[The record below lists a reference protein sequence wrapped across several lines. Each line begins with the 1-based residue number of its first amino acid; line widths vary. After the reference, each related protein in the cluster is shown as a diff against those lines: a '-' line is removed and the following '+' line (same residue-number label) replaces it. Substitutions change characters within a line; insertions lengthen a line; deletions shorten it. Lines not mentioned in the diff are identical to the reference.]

1 MFDILRFIEHKRD
14 GRDNTTE
21 DISMFVQDVM
31 SGRVKDYHVAAW
43 LMAVYLRGMSEDELL
58 AFTKALATSGKSVS
72 FGPGIRAVDKHST
85 GGVGD
90 KVTLIL
96 VPLVA
101 SCGLSVAKLSG
112 RGLGF
117 TGGTVDKLES
127 IPGFKVDISLSEF
140 ERQVNEIGCAV
151 AGHSPDLAPAEAFF
165 YELRDVTATVPSLPL
180 ICSSI
185 VSKKIAG
192 GANSFVFDVKYGSGA
207 FMSRIEDARELALS
221 LVKLSNKMGYPSS
234 ALLTSM
240 EEPLGRWIGNAM
252 EVFESIEV
260 LQNRGPEDTTELC
273 VALAGEMLLQGG
285 LVSSP
290 EEGAS
295 MAKSSLE
302 KGGALRKFRELVVKQ
317 GGPEDIASNPSKYLR
332 PSPLVYE
339 VISGTDG
346 FVSSVDTRSI
356 GEGIRRLGGGRSKK
370 EDSIDPGAALEVMVK
385 IGDRVEKGDTL
396 MRAYSDDPFSVDSAR
411 TYLDKSWTIGDR
423 AEPPKLILERIE

>member
-1 MFDILRFIEHKRD
+1 MFDILKFIEQKRD

-21 DISMFVQDVM
+21 DISTFVQDVM

-72 FGPGIRAVDKHST
+72 FGSGIRAVDKHST

-207 FMSRIEDARELALS
+207 FMSSIEDARELALS

-240 EEPLGRWIGNAM
+240 EEPLRQ
-252 EVFESIEV
+252 VDR
-260 LQNRGPEDTTELC
+260 QRH
-273 VALAGEMLLQGG
+273 GG
-285 LVSSP
+285 
-290 EEGAS
+290 
-295 MAKSSLE
+295 
-302 KGGALRKFRELVVKQ
+302 
-317 GGPEDIASNPSKYLR
+317 I
-332 PSPLVYE
+332 
-339 VISGTDG
+339 
-346 FVSSVDTRSI
+346 
-356 GEGIRRLGGGRSKK
+356 
-370 EDSIDPGAALEVMVK
+370 
-385 IGDRVEKGDTL
+385 
-396 MRAYSDDPFSVDSAR
+396 
-411 TYLDKSWTIGDR
+411 
-423 AEPPKLILERIE
+423 

>member
-1 MFDILRFIEHKRD
+1 MFDILRFLEDKRD
-14 GRDNTTE
+14 GRENSSE
-21 DISMFVQDVM
+21 DISAFVKNVLT
-31 SGRVKDYHVAAW
+31 GGVKDYHVAAW
-43 LMAVYLRGMSEDELL
+43 LMAVYLRGMSDEELL
-58 AFTKALATSGKSVS
+58 VFTKALATSGSSVS
-72 FGPGIRAVDKHST
+72 FRSGTMAVDKHST

-90 KVTLIL
+90 KATLIL

-127 IPGFKVDISLSEF
+127 IPGFKVDISLSKF
-140 ERQVNEIGCAV
+140 ERQVNDIGCAI

-207 FMSRIEDARELALS
+207 FMSDIQDARELAVS
-221 LVKLSNKMGYPSS
+221 LVRLSKRMGYPSS

-240 EEPLGRWIGNAM
+240 EEPLGRWIGNSM

-260 LQNRGPEDTTELC
+260 LQNRGPSDTTELC

-290 EEGAS
+290 EKGS
-295 MAKSSLE
+295 LMARSSLE
-302 KGGALRKFRELVVKQ
+302 NGSGLRKLRELITRQ
-317 GGPEDIASNPSKYLR
+317 GGPEDITSNPSKYLR
-332 PSPLVYE
+332 PSPTVYE
-339 VISGTDG
+339 VRSDGDG
-346 FVSSVDTRSI
+346 FVSCVDTKSI

-370 EDSIDPGAALEVMVK
+370 EDSIDPGAAIEILVK
-385 IGDRVEKGDTL
+385 IGDRVKKGDPL
-396 MRAYSDDPFSVDSAR
+396 VRAYTDDPSSVEFAKA
-411 TYLDKSWTIGDR
+411 YLDGSLTIGDR